1 MDSGVSYVCRQTAG
15 HLFTSPF
22 PWSNRPPHPTQ
33 PHPPP
38 LPNEKDH
45 VRSIIVGS
53 SWPPAARLT
62 FCQLDYKRKFSS
74 TSAASIFSKDREMFF
89 IFSAKHLQI
98 KKLQMLPFT
107 NKRHKCP
114 LGYSGSSYLSLL
126 SRIALPPF
134 SCLSCLFCLLVPEML
149 VKIVNR
155 IAVLSSPQ
163 MFTSVVIQE
172 VVWSML

>member
-1 MDSGVSYVCRQTAG
+1 MQTDRG
-15 HLFTSPF
+15 SSLHLPF
-22 PWSNRPPHPTQ
+22 PLVKPPPPTQ
-33 PHPPP
+33 PNPTLPPSRM
-38 LPNEKDH
+38 KK
-45 VRSIIVGS
+45 
-53 SWPPAARLT
+53 T
-62 FCQLDYKRKFSS
+62 
-74 TSAASIFSKDREMFF
+74 TSAASLLAHPGRLQRGLPFVNLITKESSPRHQQHLFFSKDREMFF

-98 KKLQMLPFT
+98 EKLQRLQKLPFT

>member
-1 MDSGVSYVCRQTAG
+1 
-15 HLFTSPF
+15 
-22 PWSNRPPHPTQ
+22 
-33 PHPPP
+33 
-38 LPNEKDH
+38 
-45 VRSIIVGS
+45 
-53 SWPPAARLT
+53 
-62 FCQLDYKRKFSS
+62 
-74 TSAASIFSKDREMFF
+74 
-89 IFSAKHLQI
+89 
-98 KKLQMLPFT
+98 MLPFT